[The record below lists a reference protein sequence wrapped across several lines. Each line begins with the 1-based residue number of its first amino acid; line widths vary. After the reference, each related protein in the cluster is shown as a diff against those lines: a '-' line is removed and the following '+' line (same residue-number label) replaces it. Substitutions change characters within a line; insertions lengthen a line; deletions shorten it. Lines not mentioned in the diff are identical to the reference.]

1 MRLTAKAAPAL
12 LGVFLVLAG
21 CETAEERAEAHY
33 QRGLTLIAE
42 GETERAEVEFRN
54 VFELNGDHTE
64 ARLAYAGIL
73 EERGDASGAL
83 SQYLRL
89 VEQDPGSVE
98 GRLATARLALALGD
112 LATAETNIA
121 VAFEIAPSDPEIR
134 AIKAAAEY
142 AKEGGDRPAAVAM
155 AREVLAE
162 DPSQIP
168 AHMILIAE
176 AMNAGDHAAAL
187 PLIDAATARAPEDE
201 ALAILRL
208 SALQNLDDPQ
218 AEGAQL
224 RAMADTF
231 PENDS
236 FWQALV
242 RWHVAQDDPDGA
254 EAVLR
259 EMAALAPDDPE
270 ARYRVVQFLLNTRGV
285 DAARAELETLR
296 AEAADPAPFQRAL
309 AVLDF
314 AEGDRDTAIASMRGL
329 IDAAEPS
336 DDRRE
341 TQVALARM
349 LDETGDASGR
359 DEVVDA
365 VLAEDATQIE
375 ALKLRARR
383 EIDADRPEN
392 AVRDMRD
399 ALEQAPRD
407 PAILTLM
414 AEAHLREGS
423 RELAGERLALAV
435 EVSGRASGESVRYA
449 RFLLEDGRVGPAES
463 VLLDGL
469 KVAPNDIGLLSL
481 LGELHLERRDWARA
495 TQVAGL
501 LRERGDPE
509 AVRAADAIEATAL
522 RSQNRLEETADMLRG
537 LVEADS
543 GDTRA
548 LAGLVQTWVEAGEI
562 DEALTFVNERL
573 AQDPGSVPLRMMLAG
588 LHTVGDAPDEAE
600 ALYRAIIAENP
611 GYAQPYQAL
620 FALLNLQGR
629 PDEAETALD
638 EGIAASPEDPR
649 LLFTKASL
657 LEGRED
663 FEGAIAIYEAMYA
676 RGSDSELIAN
686 NLASLIAAQRPD
698 AASLEQAYAIARRL
712 RASNVPHYQDT
723 YGWIL
728 ARRGDPAQ
736 ALTYLEPAARGLPD
750 NPIVQAH
757 LGLTYADLESWDL
770 ARAAL
775 ERAIEI
781 AGPDSGLPQIAEAR
795 TKLDEIARRPADGG
809 APSSAPGQ

>member
-21 CETAEERAEAHY
+21 CETAEERAEGHY
-33 QRGLTLIAE
+33 QRGLALIAE

-54 VFELNGDHTE
+54 VFQLNGDHTE
-64 ARLAYAGIL
+64 ARLAYAGLL
-73 EERGDASGAL
+73 EKRGDAPGAL

-89 VEQDPGSVE
+89 VEQDPGSLE
-98 GRLATARLALALGD
+98 GRRAVARLALALGD
-112 LATAETNIA
+112 VETARASVDAALASDPT
-121 VAFEIAPSDPEIR
+121 DPEIR
-134 AIKAAAEY
+134 AIKAATEY
-142 AKEGGDRPAAVAM
+142 ARDGGDRPAAVAM
-155 AREVLAE
+155 AREVLAD
-162 DPSQIP
+162 DPDQIP

-176 AMNAGDHAAAL
+176 AMNADDPAAAL
-187 PLIDAATARAPEDE
+187 PLIDAAMARAPEEDE
-201 ALAILRL
+201 ALHILRL
-208 SALQNLDDPQ
+208 GALQNLGDVE

-224 RAMADTF
+224 RAMADAF
-231 PENDS
+231 PGNDS

-242 RWHVAQDDPDGA
+242 RWHVAQGDPDAA

-259 EMAALAPDDPE
+259 EMAALTPDDPE
-270 ARYRVVQFLLNTRGV
+270 ARYRVVQFLLDTKGP

-296 AEAADPAPFQRAL
+296 ADAADPEPFQRAL

-314 AEGDRDTAIASMRGL
+314 AEGDTEAGIASMRAL
-329 IDAAEPS
+329 VDAAEPS

-341 TQVALARM
+341 TQIALARM
-349 LDETGDASGR
+349 LEQTGDAAAAAAL
-359 DEVVDA
+359 VDA
-365 VLAEDATQIE
+365 VIAEDPGQVE
-375 ALKLRARR
+375 ALKMRARR

-392 AVRDMRD
+392 AVQDMRA
-399 ALEQAPRD
+399 ALGQAPRD
-407 PAILTLM
+407 AEVLTLM
-414 AEAHLREGS
+414 AEAHIREGA

-435 EVSGRASGESVRYA
+435 EVSGGAPAESARYA
-449 RFLLEDGRVGPAES
+449 RFLLEDDRVGPAES

-469 KVAPNDIGLLSL
+469 RRAPEDVGLLSL
-481 LGELHLERRDWARA
+481 LGELHLERRDWSRA
-495 TQVAGL
+495 TQVADL
-501 LRERGDPE
+501 LRGLDDPD

-522 RSQNRLEETADMLRG
+522 RSQDRFEETADMLRG
-537 LVEADS
+537 LVEADA
-543 GDTRA
+543 GDSRA
-548 LAGLVQTWVEAGEI
+548 LAGLVQTWVQAGEI
-562 DEALTFVNERL
+562 DEAMAFVTGRL
-573 AQDPGSVPLRMMLAG
+573 AQDPGNVPLRMMLAG

-611 GYAQPYQAL
+611 AYTQPYQAL

-629 PDEAETALD
+629 PDEAEAALD
-638 EGIAASPEDPR
+638 AGIAASPQDGR

-657 LEGRED
+657 LEARED

-676 RGSDSELIAN
+676 RSADSELIAN
-686 NLASLIAAQRPD
+686 NLASLIAGHRPE
-698 AASLEQAYAIARRL
+698 AELEKAYAIARRL

-750 NPIVQAH
+750 NPVVQAH

-775 ERAIEI
+775 GRAIEL
-781 AGPDSGLPQIAEAR
+781 AGPDSGLPQIADAR
-795 TKLDEIARRPADGG
+795 ARLDEIEARAAEPVPA
-809 APSSAPGQ
+809 APATGQ

>member
-21 CETAEERAEAHY
+21 CDTAEERAEGHY
-33 QRGLTLIAE
+33 QRGMALIAE
-42 GETERAEVEFRN
+42 GETARAEVEFRN
-54 VFELNGDHTE
+54 VFKLDGDHTG
-64 ARLAYAGIL
+64 ARLAYAGLL
-73 EERGDASGAL
+73 EDRGDAAGAL

-89 VEQDPGSVE
+89 VEQDPGSLE
-98 GRLATARLALALGD
+98 GRRAAARLALALGD
-112 LATAETNIA
+112 VETARTNVEA
-121 VAFEIAPSDPEIR
+121 AFAADPSDTEVR
-134 AIKAAAEY
+134 AIKAAVDY
-142 AKEGGDRPAAVAM
+142 AREGGDRPAAVAM

-162 DPSQIP
+162 DPSRIP

-176 AMNAGDHAAAL
+176 AMNAGDDAAAL
-187 PLIDAATARAPEDE
+187 PLIDAAAAQAPEDE

-208 SALQNLDDPQ
+208 SALRNLGDTK

-224 RAMADTF
+224 REMVDAF
-231 PENDS
+231 PGNDS

-242 RWHVAQDDPDGA
+242 RWHMARDDADGA

-259 EMAALAPDDPE
+259 EMAARAPDDPE
-270 ARYRVVQFLLNTRGV
+270 ARYRIVQFLLDTGGP

-314 AEGDRDTAIASMRGL
+314 AEGDRDEAIATMRAL

-336 DDRRE
+336 ADRRE
-341 TQVALARM
+341 TQIALARM
-349 LDETGDASGR
+349 LDETGDPAGR
-359 DEVVDA
+359 DAVVDA

-435 EVSGRASGESVRYA
+435 EVSGRGAGESVRYA

-469 KVAPNDIGLLSL
+469 KVAPNDLGLLSL

-522 RSQNRLEETADMLRG
+522 RSQNRLDETADMLRG
-537 LVEADS
+537 LVEADA

-562 DEALTFVNERL
+562 DQALTFVNGRL

-600 ALYRAIIAENP
+600 TLYRAIIAENP

-629 PDEAETALD
+629 PDDAEAVLD
-638 EGIAASPEDPR
+638 AGIAASPENPR

-663 FEGAIAIYEAMYA
+663 FESAIAIYEAMYA
-676 RGSDSELIAN
+676 RESDSELIAN
-686 NLASLIAAQRPD
+686 NLASLIAARPD
-698 AASLEQAYAIARRL
+698 AASLEQAYTIARRL
-712 RASNVPHYQDT
+712 RASNVPYYQDT

-775 ERAIEI
+775 ERAIEL
-781 AGPDSGLPQIAEAR
+781 AGPDSGLTQIADARARLEGLAAEAS
-795 TKLDEIARRPADGG
+795 AASGPAP
-809 APSSAPGQ
+809 AATR